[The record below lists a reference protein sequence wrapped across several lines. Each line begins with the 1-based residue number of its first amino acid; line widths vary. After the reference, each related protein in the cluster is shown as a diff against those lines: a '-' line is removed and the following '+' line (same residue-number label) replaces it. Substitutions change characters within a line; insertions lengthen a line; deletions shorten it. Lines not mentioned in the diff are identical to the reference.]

1 MALAFCTYGTVQ
13 INTELVPA
21 QPGKIIRIL
30 KLVITTW
37 EDLKVTLVSDPE
49 SDPQDLTPALHA
61 GAGSGFSLQLGRRF
75 ALATGRGKALGFS
88 AAFQMASAEYSIA
101 VWYEV
106 VT

>member
-1 MALAFCTYGTVQ
+1 MALAFATYGTVQ

-21 QPGKIIRIL
+21 QPGKIIRVL

-37 EDLKVTLVSDPE
+37 GSLRVTLLSDPGA
-49 SDPQDLTPALHA
+49 DPINLTPALHA
-61 GAGSGFSLQLGRRF
+61 NAGPGLSLQLGRRF
-75 ALATGRGKALGFS
+75 AVATERGMALGFS
-88 AAFQMASAEYSIA
+88 AAFQSSAAEYSIA